1 MKLSIITATYNR
13 GYCLVNIY
21 ESILRNSRFNEVEW
35 ILVDDGSDDNTE
47 ELVDMW
53 IREKKL
59 KINFLKKKNG
69 GKTSAIKMGFDS
81 NPTGEY
87 TFVLD
92 SDDYLSDNALDIILK
107 ELNVLSDKY
116 IGILGLKSYTN
127 GKVVGE
133 RFSLSESN
141 YIDLYF
147 GKKSIKSDK
156 LFVIKTNLYKDCYEL
171 PFENEKFLPDNIPY
185 INANSKGLYKL
196 INEVLYLGDYLED
209 GMTSNVVKMALNNIN
224 GFIYE
229 KKRLQCEKLYIIHRI
244 INTVKYINYSILDKR
259 NLKQIVSLAGDKF
272 LTAIL
277 YLPVLLGLYFYRKKF
292 LESI

>member
-277 YLPVLLGLYFYRKKF
+277 YLPVLLGLYFYRKKI

>member
-21 ESILRNSRFNEVEW
+21 ESILRNTRFNEIEW
-35 ILVDDGSDDNTE
+35 ILVDDGSDDNTK

-53 IREKKL
+53 IREKKV

-156 LFVIKTNLYKDCYEL
+156 LFVIKTNLYKECYEL

-196 INEVLYLGDYLED
+196 INEVFYLGDYLED

-244 INTVKYINYSILDKR
+244 MNTVKYIHYSILDKR

-277 YLPVLLGLYFYRKKF
+277 YLPVLLGLYFYRKKI